1 MVTIALDIDK
11 CAHQRTSRVW
21 ATGNGAFSER
31 WKQWK
36 KEPLLDCDGNKYE
49 NIHFSMLCCDST
61 VHTKAKWEKKKKMN
75 GEEDEKEEEESFSLK
90 WTDIF
95 VWNNAWH
102 KIVCIFAKTIYDALV
117 AILLLFHW
125 FMFLSSKLI
134 HLTALQ

>member
-1 MVTIALDIDK
+1 M
-11 CAHQRTSRVW
+11 R
-21 ATGNGAFSER
+21 E
-31 WKQWK
+31 
-36 KEPLLDCDGNKYE
+36 E
-49 NIHFSMLCCDST
+49 
-61 VHTKAKWEKKKKMN
+61 KKMN
-75 GEEDEKEEEESFSLK
+75 GEEDEESFSLK

-117 AILLLFHW
+117 AILLLLHW